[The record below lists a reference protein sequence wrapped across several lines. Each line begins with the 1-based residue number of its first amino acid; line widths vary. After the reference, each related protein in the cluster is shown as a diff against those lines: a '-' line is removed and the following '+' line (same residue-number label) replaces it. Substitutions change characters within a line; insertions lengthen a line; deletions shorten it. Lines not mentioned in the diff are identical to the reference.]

1 MDPIADM
8 LSMIK
13 NAGPVSRPLVTVSYS
28 KLKHAILIQLLEAG
42 YVASVVKKARE
53 KKSDALEIG
62 LMYTDGQPKVSD
74 VKRISKP
81 SRRVYIGYKD
91 LRPVKNGHGLTILS
105 TPKGIITSAK
115 ARKELVGGEVLFEIW

>member
-28 KLKHAILIQLLEAG
+28 KLKHAILTQLLEAG
-42 YVASVVKKARE
+42 YVASVVKKAKE
-53 KKSDALEIG
+53 KGECLEIG
-62 LMYTDGQPKVSD
+62 LMYTDGQPKVSQ

-91 LRPVKNGHGLTILS
+91 LRPVKNGHGLTVLS